1 MDEEMKEKIIN
12 ALIKYVNTDEGKK
25 SMYDIYDIVGLIP
38 TKDSDY
44 DKLRKMLK
52 EQGVSFEKLVKK

>member
-1 MDEEMKEKIIN
+1 MDEDMKEKIIN

-44 DKLRKMLK
+44 DRLRKMLK
-52 EQGVSFEKLVKK
+52 EQGV